1 MRHFSWEAMQS
12 SIHCLAVLI
21 TSGAAVELLTGL
33 HGDFVPTTVSSG
45 CQQLAGD
52 KENSP
57 TILLEHQ
64 TCNQFI
70 IVELEIQ
77 VIDARSAFG
86 RSHSGDQA
94 LRRTVELVEL
104 EFAIFQVFADHTTD
118 VAARLRIRT
127 VEILHF
133 IVLECQAQLRSMP
146 YAALVGKE
154 HLLAHLTDHDWRL
167 RTKS

>member
-1 MRHFSWEAMQS
+1 MHSR
-12 SIHCLAVLI
+12 IHCLAVSI
-21 TSGAAVELLTGL
+21 TSGAAVELLTGFD
-33 HGDFVPTTVSSG
+33 GDFRPTTVSSD

-70 IVELEIQ
+70 IVKLEIQ
-77 VIDARSAFG
+77 VINARSAFG
-86 RSHSGDQA
+86 GSQCGDQA

-104 EFAIFQVFADHTTD
+104 ESAIFQVFAYHTTD
-118 VAARLRIRT
+118 VATRLRIRT

-133 IVLECQAQLRSMP
+133 IVLEGQPQLRSMP

-154 HLLAHLTDHDWRL
+154 HLLAYLTDHD
-167 RTKS
+167 